1 MTPPAPGTERLVRG
15 LLDLADP
22 RRPCLYGVSRRRRLA
37 RRPVDTVDQ
46 LIGWTAPSCWTAA
59 ALAAPPPPPPPP
71 PPPTAPAPATAPAT
85 AIGPDGAEDIGLVHV
100 VTRNGQGITGR
111 RSAGHVDV
119 LTDGTGPLDD
129 LCHRIIGLGTPP
141 PDTPARRF
149 LDALWLDRVLAEAL
163 GRPRGA
169 AGPCPDTV
177 LELRPK
183 AQGWPELRQSCAVG
197 RLAIPGVEPADAAW
211 FDDGSFA
218 RWVVRSTPDPCEA
231 LADLA
236 HLHRR
241 SSWEALRSG
250 LERGT

>member
-1 MTPPAPGTERLVRG
+1 MTPSVPGTERLVRR
-15 LLDLADP
+15 LLDLGDP

-46 LIGWTAPSCWTAA
+46 LVGWTAPSCWTAV
-59 ALAAPPPPPPPP
+59 ALA
-71 PPPTAPAPATAPAT
+71 APAT

-163 GRPRGA
+163 GRPLGA

-177 LELRPK
+177 LELRPE
-183 AQGWPELRQSCAVG
+183 AQGWPELRQSCAAG
-197 RLAIPGVEPADAAW
+197 RLAIPGVGPTDAAW

-218 RWVVRSTPDPCEA
+218 RWAVRSTPDPCEA

-236 HLHRR
+236 HLLRR